1 MSGWRQRLKSVQRI
15 LPFFLILFCAVEAHA
30 SEQPITVKIPEGLY
44 LYQASMRFS
53 DFTALFIVKDG
64 KLVDPYLKYAAS
76 GRNFVEVMSDEE
88 RKLLDGLNKEYASG
102 RAFTVYRGRE
112 RAGGLHDVKL
122 KIVRNCYSQKM
133 MSNIIGD
140 GRYTD
145 DPEYSK
151 NTAALYTHDHDF
163 EDFALLKGIAVPGG
177 IKDFIKGKGFA
188 VSEADKVRAV
198 EAAKASLSGE
208 AMKRI
213 KNDLRHLHKGEPFD
227 IVSEGEGGLEYLRAI
242 DIDGDG
248 EKDLLGSYIVGVGY
262 RFRDA
267 GVVDVHVF
275 KYSNEVLFTVV
286 GMGKAE
292 AVAFDEYI
300 QPAFS
305 LGGVIDIDQ
314 DGALELV
321 VQASMDESGGEEGDN
336 EEGRRIEVFRHGKR
350 GWVKVYGTKGVCGSF
365 N

>member
-1 MSGWRQRLKSVQRI
+1 M
-15 LPFFLILFCAVEAHA
+15 
-30 SEQPITVKIPEGLY
+30 KIPEGLY
-44 LYQASMRFS
+44 LYQPSMRFS

-112 RAGGLHDVKL
+112 RAGGLRDVKL

-151 NTAALYTHDHDF
+151 NAAALYTFNHDF
-163 EDFALLKGIAVPGG
+163 EDFALLKGIAAPSG
-177 IKDFIKGKGFA
+177 IKDFIKGKGFV
-188 VSEADKVRAV
+188 VSEADKVKAL
-198 EAAKASLSGE
+198 EAAKASLFGE
-208 AMKRI
+208 AMRRI
-213 KNDLRHLHKGEPFD
+213 KNDLRHLHRGVPFD

-248 EKDLLGSYIVGVGY
+248 EKDLVGIYIVDVGY

-267 GVVDVHVF
+267 GAADAYVARDS
-275 KYSNEVLFTVV
+275 KEVLFTVL

-292 AVAFDEYI
+292 AVAFGEYI

-321 VQASMDESGGEEGDN
+321 VQVSMAESGGEEGDY
-336 EEGRRIEVFRHGKR
+336 EEGRRIEVFMHGKR
-350 GWVKVYGTKGVCGSF
+350 GWIKVYGTKGICGSF